1 MKIRIAYFAPLLA
14 TGGTQRHLQ
23 QVLHLLDPSRF
34 ETRVLTLRPGGEVED
49 ELRATGIEVQS
60 LSLGARLTSPRS
72 LRAIVAAAR
81 ELRRARIDVV
91 HGYQW
96 RPALVGSIVG
106 RIAGVRLVL
115 ASKRSLTGSDRAAR
129 VAWRRIAWL
138 ADTIVVNAE
147 ALRAEG
153 ELLGMQTSWVLHQN
167 GVDSERFDV
176 GPTDA
181 AAKTALGLDPARPVV
196 GAIGRLE
203 GRKGQDQL
211 LTAAATLVAGANGRA
226 PQVII
231 VGDGPTRDALESQAR
246 ELGLAGNVRFLGG
259 LADVR
264 PALRAMDIF
273 VLPSRE
279 EGMSNAILEAMAA
292 ARPVVATDV
301 GGNGEILADGRTGV
315 LVPGGDCDAMAAAI
329 LGLLGDAERAQKLG
343 SAARREV
350 TARFGARASVA
361 RLERLYEERLGTNGR
376 RAA

>member
-23 QVLHLLDPSRF
+23 QVLHLLDPDRF
-34 ETRVLTLRPGGEVED
+34 EARVFTLRPGGDVED
-49 ELRATGIEVQS
+49 ELRATGVEVQS
-60 LSLGARLTSPRS
+60 LCLGTRLTSPRS
-72 LRAIVAAAR
+72 LRAIVGAAR
-81 ELRRARIDVV
+81 ELRRQRIDVV

-96 RPALVGSIVG
+96 RPALVGSIAG
-106 RIAGVRLVL
+106 RMAGVRLVL

-138 ADTIVVNAE
+138 AETVVVNAE
-147 ALRAEG
+147 ALRLEG

-167 GVDSERFDV
+167 GVDTERFDV
-176 GPTDA
+176 GPADA
-181 AAKTALGLDPARPVV
+181 AAKRALGLDPERPVV
-196 GAIGRLE
+196 GTVGRLE

-211 LTAAATLVAGANGRA
+211 LTATATMVARANGRA

-231 VGDGPTRDALESQAR
+231 VGDGPTRQALESQAR
-246 ELGLAGNVRFLGG
+246 ELGISESVRFLGG
-259 LADVR
+259 QADVR
-264 PALRAMDIF
+264 PALRAMDVF

-315 LVPGGDCDAMAAAI
+315 LVPGGDCDAMATAI
-329 LGLLGDAERAQKLG
+329 LALVHDGDSGRRLG
-343 SAARREV
+343 SAAREDV

-361 RLERLYEERLGTNGR
+361 RLERLYEERLGTDGR

>member
-23 QVLHLLDPSRF
+23 QVLELLDPDRF
-34 ETRVLTLRPGGEVED
+34 EAQVFTLRPGGDVED
-49 ELRATGIEVQS
+49 ELRASGVEVE
-60 LSLGARLTSPRS
+60 SLGLGTRLTSPRS
-72 LRAIVAAAR
+72 LSAIVGAAR
-81 ELRRARIDVV
+81 ELRRRRIDVV

-106 RIAGVRLVL
+106 RMAGVRLVL
-115 ASKRSLTGSDRAAR
+115 ASKRSLTGGDRAAR

-138 ADTIVVNAE
+138 AEAVVVNAE
-147 ALRAEG
+147 ALRVEG

-167 GVDSERFDV
+167 GVDTERFDL
-176 GPTDA
+176 GPADA
-181 AAKTALGLDPARPVV
+181 EAKRALGLDPERPVV
-196 GAIGRLE
+196 GTVGRLE
-203 GRKGQDQL
+203 ARKGQDQL
-211 LTAAATLVAGANGRA
+211 LTATATMRMHADGRA
-226 PQVII
+226 PQVVV
-231 VGDGPTRDALESQAR
+231 VGDGPTRQALEAQAR
-246 ELGLAGNVRFLGG
+246 ALGICEEVRFLGG
-259 LADVR
+259 QADVR
-264 PALRAMDIF
+264 PALRAMDVF

-292 ARPVVATDV
+292 GRPVVATDV

-329 LGLLGDAERAQKLG
+329 LRLVNDGESGRRLGA
-343 SAARREV
+343 AARADV

-361 RLERLYEERLGTNGR
+361 RLERLYEERLGTGGR